1 MCATCSSCSSR
12 ELAMTPRSSSN
23 RSGAK
28 WGYSRNRSDSYNSS
42 CASTACRMT
51 TDLLDRLRASLATT
65 YDFERE
71 LGGGG
76 MSRVFVAGDTRLGR
90 KIVVKVL
97 NPELAE
103 GISAQRFEREI
114 QIAARLQHPNIVPV
128 LSAGESEGLPFYTM
142 PFVRGE
148 SLRAQLAS
156 GRMDTRTALR
166 LLADVARALAY
177 AHDEGVVHRDIKP
190 ENVLIADGIAVV
202 TDFGIAKAIDA
213 ARVERT
219 GSTITQLGTALG
231 TPAYMAP
238 EQAAGETNVDRRAD
252 LYAWGVLAY
261 ECLTR
266 THPFAD
272 SKTTRA
278 LI

>member
-1 MCATCSSCSSR
+1 MR
-12 ELAMTPRSSSN
+12 ESQQSHA
-23 RSGAK
+23 
-28 WGYSRNRSDSYNSS
+28 
-42 CASTACRMT
+42 
-51 TDLLDRLRASLATT
+51 TDLVDRLRASLAAT

-76 MSRVFVAGDTRLGR
+76 MSRVFVASDTRLGR
-90 KIVVKVL
+90 QVVVKVL

-114 QIAARLQHPNIVPV
+114 RIAARLQHPNIVPV
-128 LSAGESEGLPFYTM
+128 LTAGESEGLPYYTM

-148 SLRAQLAS
+148 SLRALLAS

-177 AHDEGVVHRDIKP
+177 AQAEGVVHRDIKP

-213 ARVERT
+213 ARLDRG
-219 GSTITQLGTALG
+219 GSTITQLGTAVG

-238 EQAAGETNVDRRAD
+238 EQAAGDTNVDQRAD

-266 THPFAD
+266 AHPFAD
-272 SKTTRA
+272 RKTARA
-278 LI
+278 LITAHLVAQPTHIAERVDVGTAVDALGDVRR

>member
-1 MCATCSSCSSR
+1 
-12 ELAMTPRSSSN
+12 MTPRSSSN

-128 LSAGESEGLPFYTM
+128 LSTGESEGLPFYTM

-148 SLRAQLAS
+148 SLRTQLAS

-166 LLADVARALAY
+166 LLATSNR
-177 AHDEGVVHRDIKP
+177 
-190 ENVLIADGIAVV
+190 
-202 TDFGIAKAIDA
+202 
-213 ARVERT
+213 RT
-219 GSTITQLGTALG
+219 S
-231 TPAYMAP
+231 
-238 EQAAGETNVDRRAD
+238 
-252 LYAWGVLAY
+252 
-261 ECLTR
+261 
-266 THPFAD
+266 
-272 SKTTRA
+272 
-278 LI
+278 

>member
-1 MCATCSSCSSR
+1 
-12 ELAMTPRSSSN
+12 MTPE
-23 RSGAK
+23 
-28 WGYSRNRSDSYNSS
+28 
-42 CASTACRMT
+42 
-51 TDLLDRLRASLATT
+51 LVDRLRASLAAT

-76 MSRVFVAGDTRLGR
+76 MSRVFVASDTRLGR

-190 ENVLIADGIAVV
+190 ENVLIADGVAVV
-202 TDFGIAKAIDA
+202 TDFGIARAIDA
-213 ARVERT
+213 ARLDRG

-238 EQAAGETNVDRRAD
+238 EQAAGDTDIDQRAD

-261 ECLTR
+261 ECLTHA
-266 THPFAD
+266 HPFAD
-272 SKTTRA
+272 KKTARA
-278 LI
+278 LITAHLVVQ